1 MQYKHIFGPV
11 PSRRLGISLGVDLV
25 PLKTCSLDCV
35 YCECGKTTKLTTK
48 RKEYVPQKEIIF
60 ELNHYLKRQPE
71 LDYITFSGSGEPTL
85 HNGIGNIVK
94 FIKKKYP
101 QYTLALLT
109 NTTLLGDKVLQKE
122 IKDIDLIL
130 PSLDAVSDETFN
142 KINRPEHSLNNK
154 NIINGIID
162 FSKNYKGKIWLEIFI
177 IPGLNDTEEE
187 LKLFKKILNEINP
200 EMIQLNSI
208 DRPSTETWVKKATKE
223 NLMRIKNYLS
233 PSLPVE
239 IIAKFDSGTRLIF
252 EKENIEN
259 KILSI
264 IYRRPCTIDDLV
276 KISGLHL
283 NELNKYIRI
292 LLENNIIEVSAQKRG
307 NFYRIKKSD

>member
-307 NFYRIKKSD
+307 NFYRIKKK

>member
-94 FIKKKYP
+94 FIKRKYP